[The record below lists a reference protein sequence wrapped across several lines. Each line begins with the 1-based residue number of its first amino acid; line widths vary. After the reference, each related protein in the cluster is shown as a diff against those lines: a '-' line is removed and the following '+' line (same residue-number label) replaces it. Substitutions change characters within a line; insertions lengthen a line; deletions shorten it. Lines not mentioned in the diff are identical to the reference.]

1 MSLIDEVEAVPRKT
15 MVLFYIIDTSG
26 SMNGEKIGIVNT
38 AIDELV
44 PEIKDISSSNADAQI
59 KIAALQFDSGCR
71 WITSSGPIEV
81 ENFHWNHVNAQGVT
95 DFGAACK
102 ELDKKLST
110 KEFLNEASGAFA
122 PAIILFSDGE
132 PTDDWEPEL
141 DKLKNN
147 NWFKAAIKVSLA
159 VGHDASHDVLEQF
172 TGTPEAVLEANNGT
186 MLKKMIKFVSVRA
199 SKVASKS
206 TQAGSETKTK
216 QEQLND
222 ELKEI
227 AEEAATDN
235 SDDEW

>member
-15 MVLFYIIDTSG
+15 MVLFFIIDTSG
-26 SMNGEKIGIVNT
+26 SMSGDKIGKVNA

-44 PEIKDISSSNADAQI
+44 PEIRDISSSNADAQI

-71 WITSSGPIEV
+71 WITSSGPIDTES
-81 ENFHWNHVNAQGVT
+81 FRWNYINASGVT

-102 ELDKKLST
+102 ELNLKLSI

-122 PAIILFSDGE
+122 PAIILLSDGE
-132 PTDDWEPEL
+132 PTDNWKSEL
-141 DKLKNN
+141 DELKTN
-147 NWFKAAIKVSLA
+147 NWFKYAIKVALA
-159 VGHDASHDVLEQF
+159 VGHDANHDVLEQF
-172 TGTPEAVLEANNGT
+172 TDTSEAVLEVNNGA
-186 MLKKMIKFVSVRA
+186 MLKKMIKFVSIRA

-206 TQAGSETKTK
+206 TQAGSETETK

-222 ELKEI
+222 DLKEI
-227 AEEAATDN
+227 AEENAADN